1 MNEPSVP
8 SKLSGLFSQ
17 PQVETQAQLKQ
28 IKGKSSQLYIG
39 LPKELNKHENRIA
52 LSPDSVR
59 LIVGYGHRIVVE
71 TGAGDRSNF
80 TDQEYSE
87 AGAEIAYDAE
97 EVYKAHILIKV
108 SPPNMQELDRLHP
121 DQMLIS
127 PLHLPII
134 TVDFLNKLRQKRVI
148 ALAMEYLQDDDG
160 SYPLVRIMSEMAGIS
175 SILTAAELLSKSSDG
190 NGILLGGVSG
200 VPPSKVVILG
210 AGVVGESAARTAM
223 GLGAEVR
230 VFDNNIYKLMRLKS
244 RLAQSMYTSSIN
256 LHYLKEELYQADVA
270 IGAIHSKL
278 GRTPMIVTEDMVTKM
293 KPGSVIVDVSIDQGG
308 CFETSEVT
316 NHDNPTFIKHEVIHY
331 CVPNIASKVPRT
343 SSLAM
348 SNILTPLL
356 IKAGTSGTLTDL
368 FFVHPGLRKGIYMY
382 KGTLTNKYL
391 GERYGMKSTDI
402 DLLLTSR
409 L

>member
-1 MNEPSVP
+1 MTEPSLP
-8 SKLSGLFSQ
+8 PKYTRLFSQ
-17 PQVETQAQLKQ
+17 PQIETKVEMKRYSAKNNPLF
-28 IKGKSSQLYIG
+28 IG
-39 LPKELNKHENRIA
+39 LPKELSKHENRIA

-59 LIVGYGHRIVVE
+59 LIIGYGHRVVVE
-71 TGAGDRSNF
+71 TEAGIRSNF
-80 TDQEYSE
+80 SDHEYSE
-87 AGAEIAYDAE
+87 AGADIAYSSE
-97 EVYKAHILIKV
+97 EVYKANVLIKV
-108 SPPNMQELDRLHP
+108 SPPSMDEIDWLHP
-121 DQMLIS
+121 DQLIIS

-134 TVDFLNKLRQKRVI
+134 TPEFLDKLRQKRVI

-175 SILTAAELLSKSSDG
+175 SILTAAELLSKSSNG

-223 GLGAEVR
+223 GLGAEIR
-230 VFDNNIYKLMRLKS
+230 IFDNNIYKLMRLKS
-244 RLAQSMYTSSIN
+244 KLTQSIYTSSIN
-256 LHYLKEELYQADVA
+256 LHYLTEELLQADVA
-270 IGAIHSKL
+270 IGAIHSKI
-278 GRTPMIVTEDMVTKM
+278 GRTPMIVTEDLVSRM
-293 KPGSVIVDVSIDQGG
+293 KPGSVIIDVSIDQGG
-308 CFETSEVT
+308 CFETSVVT
-316 NHDNPTFIKHEVIHY
+316 NHDKPTFIKHDVIHY

-348 SNILTPLL
+348 SNILTPILL
-356 IKAGTSGTLTDL
+356 KAGTTGSFNDL